1 MHYNNSGTLDNTL
14 RERGNREGNGG
25 GVGNREE
32 KALFFP
38 FEVGKMPGRPFRT
51 KKSVSTNLSSI
62 EGRGRGH
69 FFLLSMFLFKL
80 PFYLK

>member
-1 MHYNNSGTLDNTL
+1 M
-14 RERGNREGNGG
+14 GG
-25 GVGNREE
+25 GGGWGIG
-32 KALFFP
+32 KGKLYFFP

-80 PFYLK
+80 PFYLKQCDYNIGFCYF